1 MNRRQKLVQAQFLN
15 DEEKVIKRLK
25 QVYGQS
31 LKDINGKI
39 SNLDSS
45 IAMLQ
50 KAYDSIDGDDIGD
63 LARAVLGSK
72 KNFTPEEAQ
81 ETLQSMIQ
89 SKVYQKKYQKAL
101 QKQVGGILDT
111 MHEKEFKV
119 VSDYLDKCYENGFI
133 GTMFD
138 LQGQGIPMCFP
149 LDQEAMVRAVQLD
162 SKISKGLYTRLG
174 EDVALLKKKITAQV
188 SRGISTGMSFQQV
201 AQQLAGYTNIGYN
214 NAIRIARTEGHRIQ
228 VQSAMDACYKAK
240 DKGADVLKQW
250 DSTLDSA
257 TRESHQAVDGEI
269 RELDKPFSNGLMFP
283 GDPSGGAAE
292 VINCRC
298 ALLQRARW
306 AMDEDE
312 LETLKERAEF
322 FGLDKADTFDDYKEK
337 YLKAAEKESEVKEIK
352 NALDFGYGNFTK
364 DDYNKW
370 WDDYEAHNSGV
381 HLSKDEL
388 KAIDDYTEG
397 GFIALNDVGR
407 YSDSELL
414 KKGYSAEDIAR
425 IRKKADTLDGALAKY
440 DLDTDIVTHR
450 FERDVSWLTGKG
462 NDIADLESL
471 IGKEYTA
478 KGFTSSGMLPN
489 RFRFTGGKKD
499 AVHFEI
505 ITPKGTN
512 GAFLSMS
519 QKGENEFLYN
529 RNTRFKI
536 LDGGERVIKESKLNI
551 RTMQLEE
558 VDVVERFLKVQVI
571 TDDVADVADDVI
583 STIAKAEKLDA
594 SRFPSA
600 FSVRSEK
607 KNTEKLVEYVNSLDG
622 ANADTIKLYNS
633 MGKLE
638 SVESNG
644 IPFKI
649 AHGKNHAVQS
659 TMRYNGDLVEVKL
672 NIPKLTG
679 DNLAGQVNTAL
690 HEEMHLM
697 DLYCRTDP
705 KKAGGWFSSSRKQL
719 VDVFKDTS
727 SELSDDV
734 SALFKEF
741 KTEYDKT
748 TDAVRAAY
756 KQKREDVK
764 LSYYPD
770 GKVDAWAD
778 LDKYDKY
785 HKESKKIDKWFDEE
799 LDYQHRNIMGGGIN
813 NLQDIYDA
821 LSGGGFR
828 DNGTVLY
835 GHGSRYYIHT
845 DSRIQETIAN
855 YGALSVTRPDLIEML
870 RKDKPDLVA
879 ELEATVK
886 EMLGKV
892 GD

>member
-1 MNRRQKLVQAQFLN
+1 MNKRQQLVQAQFLN
-15 DEEKVIKRLK
+15 NEEAVIKRLK

-50 KAYDSIDGDDIGD
+50 EAYSSIDGDDIGD

-89 SKVYQKKYQKAL
+89 SKVYQKKYQTAL
-101 QKQVGGILDT
+101 QKQVGSILDT

-119 VSDYLDKCYENGFI
+119 VSDYLDKCYEDGFV

-138 LQGQGIPMCFP
+138 LQGQGIPLCFP

-162 SKISKGLYTRLG
+162 SKISHGLYSRLG

-214 NAIRIARTEGHRIQ
+214 NAVRIARTEGHRIQ
-228 VQSAMDACYKAK
+228 VQGTMDACYKAK
-240 DKGADVLKQW
+240 EKGADVVKQW
-250 DSTLDSA
+250 DSTLDGA

-269 RELDKPFSNGLMFP
+269 RELDKPFSNGLIFP

-292 VINCRC
+292 VVNCRC
-298 ALLQRARW
+298 ALLQRAKW
-306 AMDEDE
+306 ALDEDE
-312 LETLKERAEF
+312 LETLKERAAF
-322 FGLDKADTFDDYKEK
+322 YGLDKAETFEDYKK
-337 YLKAAEKESEVKEIK
+337 QYLKAAKKESEVQEIK
-352 NALDFGYGNFTK
+352 NALDFGYGDLTQ

-370 WDDYEAHNSGV
+370 WDDYESHNSGV
-381 HLSKDEL
+381 HLSKEEL

-397 GFIALNDVGR
+397 GFITLNDVGR

-414 KKGYSAEDIAR
+414 KKGYSAEDIAQ

-462 NDIADLESL
+462 NDIADLEEL

-505 ITPKGTN
+505 VTPKGTN

-519 QKGENEFLYN
+519 KKGENEFLYN

-536 LDGGERVIKESKLNI
+536 LDGGERVVKERKLNI
-551 RTMQLEE
+551 RTMQLED
-558 VDVVERFLKVQVI
+558 VDVTERFLKVQVI
-571 TDDVADVADDVI
+571 VDDVADVTDDVI
-583 STIAKAEKLDA
+583 SGIIKAEKLDA

-607 KNTEKLVEYVNSLDG
+607 KNTERFVEYVNSREG
-622 ANADTIKLYNS
+622 ASADTIRLYNS

-638 SVESNG
+638 SVETNG

-649 AHGKNHAVQS
+649 SHGKNHAVK
-659 TMRYNGDLVEVKL
+659 TTARYNGDLVEVRM
-672 NIPKLTG
+672 NIPKLSG
-679 DNLAGQVNTAL
+679 DNLAGQINTTL

-705 KKAGGWFSSSRKQL
+705 KKAGDWFSSSRTAL
-719 VDVFKDTS
+719 VDVFKNTS
-727 SELSDDV
+727 AEMSDDI
-734 SALFKEF
+734 SNLFKEF
-741 KTEYDKT
+741 GKEYNNTKNFVYT
-748 TDAVRAAY
+748 TY
-756 KQKREDVK
+756 KQKRDDLRESYFPNGESVWSDIRKYREYEKEAKK
-764 LSYYPD
+764 L
-770 GKVDAWAD
+770 
-778 LDKYDKY
+778 
-785 HKESKKIDKWFDEE
+785 EKWYEEE
-799 LDYQHRNIMGGGIN
+799 LDYQCRNIMGGGIN

-828 DNGTVLY
+828 DNGTVKY
-835 GHGSRYYIHT
+835 GHGSRYYTRTSARVH
-845 DSRIQETIAN
+845 ETIAN

-870 RKDKPDLVA
+870 RKDKPDLVT

-886 EMLGKV
+886 EMLKKV